1 MATPPTFSAG
11 AVLTAAQMN
20 QLGLF
25 LIKTV
30 TVGSGT
36 SVVPVTDCFSSDY
49 DNYKIL
55 ISGVNSTGPVQLKFT
70 LGNNTGNNYYGS
82 AYYDAYTGGVTGAN
96 RTNNGG
102 SLDCGFAEGSLREQW
117 STIEI
122 GSPNLARSTSLSGS
136 YYGATYSGWFSG
148 TRADTTQYTG
158 FNLVSS
164 SNLNGG
170 TIRVYGYRN

>member
-1 MATPPTFSAG
+1 MSFPSFATG
-11 AVLTAAQMN
+11 EVLTAADMN
-20 QLGLF
+20 AVGLW
-25 LIKTV
+25 LVKTV

-36 SVVPVTDCFSSDY
+36 SVVPVTSCFSSDY

-55 ISGVNSTGPVQLKFT
+55 ISGVNSTTAVQLKFT

-82 AYYDAYTGGVTGAN
+82 AYYDAYTGGVTGTN
-96 RTNNGG
+96 RSNNAG
-102 SLDCGFAEGSLREQW
+102 SLDIGFAEASLREQW

-136 YYGATYSGWFSG
+136 YYGATYSGFFAG

-164 SNLNGG
+164 ANLNGG